1 MHTVVVSKI
10 DFLTKYFDL
19 CKEKNI
25 KPNENLFFFSYNEE
39 KLKFDKVVEPEFY
52 PCLVDF
58 MIVGE
63 EDAEQMF
70 FGYTNYINVIKI

>member
-1 MHTVVVSKI
+1 MYVAVVSKI

-25 KPNENLFFFSYNEE
+25 VPNKDLFFFRYNEKE
-39 KLKFDKVVEPEFY
+39 LKFDKVIEPKTY

-58 MIVGE
+58 MIVGQ

-70 FGYTNYINVIKI
+70 FGYTNYINVKEI